1 MSDSVTTVTQIVTSK
16 SSGFVGTLSSKYDLA
31 IIDVHAMTELYFIVH
46 TTLSSEL
53 KTYHVIVT
61 CMNYV
66 RCTCST
72 VISALCIFRLY
83 INFKMNLFITI
94 ILSAVLYW
102 VQKKS
107 IFDQYVV
114 TNIAHSTQFV

>member
-66 RCTCST
+66 RCTCYT
-72 VISALCIFRLY
+72 VISALCIFRLC